1 MLRLNNH
8 IMKRIAIIL
17 GIAAT
22 VAACSQ
28 NNETVLGP
36 EDALEAF
43 HKALY
48 SGEFEQA
55 KALCD
60 TLGMKGYID
69 SFRTVWERNDA
80 AVTEIVSDIM
90 SETQMKITD
99 TKKSEEGRTIFYE
112 LTFDGKSKTKAASM
126 KKEEGEWKIARITD
140 LD

>member
-1 MLRLNNH
+1 MLRLNSH

-17 GIAAT
+17 GIAAA

-28 NNETVLGP
+28 NNESVLGP
-36 EDALEAF
+36 EDTLEAF

-55 KALCD
+55 TALCD
-60 TLGMKGYID
+60 TLGMKEHID
-69 SFRTVWERNDA
+69 SFRKIWESSDA
-80 AVTEIVSDIM
+80 AITAIVSDIM

>member
-22 VAACSQ
+22 MAACSQ
-28 NNETVLGP
+28 NNDSVLSP
-36 EDALEAF
+36 EGTLEAF

-55 KALCD
+55 TALCD
-60 TLGMKGYID
+60 TLGMKEYVD
-69 SFRTVWERNDA
+69 SFRTVWQRSDA
-80 AVTEIVSDIM
+80 GITGIVSDIM
-90 SETQMKITD
+90 SETQLKITD

-112 LTFDGKSKTKAASM
+112 LSFDGKSKTKTASM
-126 KKEEGEWKIARITD
+126 KKEEGEWKIAKITD